1 MKSLIATLVLA
12 ISVIILSCT
21 SQQYAPTVD
30 EEMYGTWENEDYSA
44 HTAEF
49 WSESQQVVMKS
60 GGEGQMGRLLERADV
75 GTKMDI
81 VYTITSKRTDTEGNV
96 WYEQIWTAYF
106 EYGGK
111 LQEHSRFYVLS
122 KVSDSGKTL
131 ELIRDETGYPAEMDP
146 EKPGY
151 RIFYRKK

>member
-1 MKSLIATLVLA
+1 MKSLIATFVLA

-21 SQQYAPTVD
+21 SQQYVPTAD
-30 EEMYGTWENEDYSA
+30 EEIYGVWENEDYLA

-146 EKPGY
+146 ENPGY